1 MFPFSPPSACRMP
14 PASAPALRRSQLQQ
28 QLVRLLLLVVC
39 ATQLALPASVTAMQ
53 VAAARAAAGLCL
65 PATSALAVDRVDGRG
80 VDDPLVHAAC
90 AVCMLG
96 SAGHAGP
103 ARPTA
108 AAPSPAAIAV
118 ASDAP
123 AALHGAAA
131 YLRPGSRA
139 PPGTALA

>member
-1 MFPFSPPSACRMP
+1 MQ
-14 PASAPALRRSQLQQ
+14 PASSPGLRRLPLQQ
-28 QLVRLLLLVVC
+28 RLVRLLLLVVC

-65 PATSALAVDRVDGRG
+65 PATSALAVDRKDGRG
-80 VDDPLVHAAC
+80 FDDPLVHAAC

-103 ARPTA
+103 ARPA
-108 AAPSPAAIAV
+108 APAPSPAAIAV
-118 ASDAP
+118 ASVDPGAR
-123 AALHGAAA
+123 HGAAA

>member
-1 MFPFSPPSACRMP
+1 MP
-14 PASAPALRRSQLQQ
+14 PASAPALRRLQWQ
-28 QLVRLLLLVVC
+28 QRLVRLLLLVVC

-53 VAAARAAAGLCL
+53 IGAARASAGLCL
-65 PATSALAVDRVDGRG
+65 PGTSVLSVDREAGRG

-103 ARPTA
+103 ARPA
-108 AAPSPAAIAV
+108 APVPSPAAIAV
-118 ASDAP
+118 AGVDPGAP
-123 AALHGAAA
+123 HGAAA

-139 PPGTALA
+139 PPGTPLA